1 MDPERPASDAVI
13 GAVNVSAHETVDMLR
28 QTRILP
34 VLLTAATVLTA
45 SALGSNANLTTNAAV
60 KARLEL
66 LGMSADGPFFAL
78 AVAARQRPLVE
89 LALAAGADVNA
100 VDEAGRTPLLVA
112 TLGKQWDLVQALL
125 KAGANPNLASATGVT
140 PLMAAAAH
148 GHLPTVKD
156 LVSKGASEHS
166 VDTEN
171 RTALHYA
178 VASRQSEVTTHLLAK
193 TENLPA
199 PCANGDTLGAYALQS
214 RDWKIVEAVLPRESG
229 SLEWDA
235 SSRALLDEA
244 LRARDAKRVQMLLT
258 RHTQAPTPEGRAQ
271 PLLAYALAGND
282 LSLAK
287 FLLECGADPN
297 APLATPAEKEFLELI
312 PAKTVR
318 HYLSSEPGMT
328 PLMLAAG
335 LGNKD
340 AVELLLEKGA
350 SRNAATKS
358 KHKLVPL
365 YFAAWANAAD
375 CLQVLLGNAP
385 KPEDLRIEI
394 SLASQKASLI
404 RSGVPVFTTGIS
416 SGRSGYST
424 PAGQFV
430 VTDKRHNHI
439 SSIYKVKMPFFMRLS
454 CKDFGLHQGH
464 VPNYPASHGC
474 IRLPT
479 AAARKLFQD
488 VPIGT
493 LVTIAN

>member
-1 MDPERPASDAVI
+1 
-13 GAVNVSAHETVDMLR
+13 MLR
-28 QTRILP
+28 PTRFLP
-34 VLLTAATVLTA
+34 VLLGAASVLTA
-45 SALGSNANLTTNAAV
+45 SAVGSNAHSKAATAAF

-66 LGMSADGPFFAL
+66 VGMSSDGASFAL
-78 AVAARQRPLVE
+78 AVAARQRPLVD

-112 TLGKQWDLVQALL
+112 ALAKEWDLVQALL
-125 KAGANPNLASATGVT
+125 GAGADPNIASTTGVT

-148 GHLPTVKD
+148 GHLPTVKS
-156 LVSKGASEHS
+156 LITKGALEHAA
-166 VDTEN
+166 DIGN
-171 RTALHYA
+171 RTALHYS
-178 VASRQSEVTTHLLAK
+178 VASRQSDVTTHLLGR
-193 TENLPA
+193 TDNLPA
-199 PCANGDTLGAYALQS
+199 PCANGDSLGAYALQS
-214 RDWKIVEAVLPRESG
+214 RDWKIVEAVLPRDTS
-229 SLEWDA
+229 SLSWDA
-235 SSRALLDEA
+235 DSHALLDEA
-244 LRARDAKRVQMLLT
+244 VRARDAKRVQLLLS
-258 RHTQAPTPEGRAQ
+258 RHAEAPTPEGRAQ

-282 LSLAK
+282 LSLFK
-287 FLLECGADPN
+287 FLLDCGADPN
-297 APLATPAEKEFLELI
+297 TSLATPAEKEFLDLI

-335 LGNKD
+335 LGNRE
-340 AVELLLEKGA
+340 AVEVLLEKGA

-385 KPEDLRIEI
+385 KPDDLRIEI

-479 AAARKLFQD
+479 AAARKLFND

-493 LVTIAN
+493 LVTIAH